1 MTSIGKSLPKEV
13 IEHWPEIFDEVKL
26 TVVPLEYLY
35 SVLINFKDGK
45 TWEIKITVAVRN
57 EGWRSFEKKLS
68 ELCKTYEANIV
79 DVDFKLDTEK
89 VKRDIK
95 RSTKKFLKMRKID

>member
-1 MTSIGKSLPKEV
+1 MEV

-26 TVVPLEYLY
+26 RVVPLEYLY

-45 TWEIKITVAVRN
+45 TWEIKITIEVRR
-57 EGWRSFEKKLS
+57 EGWTSFEKKLS
-68 ELCKTYEANIV
+68 ELCKTYENSIE